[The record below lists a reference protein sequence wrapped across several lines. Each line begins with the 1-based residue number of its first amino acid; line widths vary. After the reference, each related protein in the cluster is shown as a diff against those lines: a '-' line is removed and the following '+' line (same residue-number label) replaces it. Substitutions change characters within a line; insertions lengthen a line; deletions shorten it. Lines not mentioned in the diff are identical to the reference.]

1 VRKRTVRNGM
11 RLVMAALIL
20 IILASFYHG
29 SVAELFS
36 LSLDNEGRVYRFG
49 IFWAAAI
56 GAYGAVLVVFGLV
69 RTPQKRDE
77 VIRILPQFLAITALI
92 ALFFY
97 LVATSLNEPDRIE
110 QRRLQP
116 GETITI

>member
-1 VRKRTVRNGM
+1 M
-11 RLVMAALIL
+11 RLVMTAMIL

-29 SVAELFS
+29 SIAALFS
-36 LSLDNEGRVYRFG
+36 LSLDAEGRVYQLG

-69 RTPQKRDE
+69 REPQKRDE
-77 VIRILPQFLAITALI
+77 AIRILPQFLIITGLI

-97 LVATSLNEPDRIE
+97 LVASSLDAPDRIE

>member
-1 VRKRTVRNGM
+1 M

-20 IILASFYHG
+20 IILASFYHV
-29 SVAELFS
+29 SVAEIFS
-36 LSLDNEGRVYRFG
+36 LSLSAEGRIYRLG

-69 RTPQKRDE
+69 RAPQKRDE
-77 VIRILPQFLAITALI
+77 AIRILPQFLIITGLI

-97 LVATSLNEPDRIE
+97 LVATSLNAPDRIE

>member
-1 VRKRTVRNGM
+1 M

-20 IILASFYHG
+20 IILSSFYND

-36 LSLDNEGRVYRFG
+36 LSLDSEGRVYRLV

-69 RTPQKRDE
+69 RAPQKRDE
-77 VIRILPQFLAITALI
+77 AIRILPQFLAISALI

-97 LVATSLNEPDRIE
+97 LVATSLNAPDRIE